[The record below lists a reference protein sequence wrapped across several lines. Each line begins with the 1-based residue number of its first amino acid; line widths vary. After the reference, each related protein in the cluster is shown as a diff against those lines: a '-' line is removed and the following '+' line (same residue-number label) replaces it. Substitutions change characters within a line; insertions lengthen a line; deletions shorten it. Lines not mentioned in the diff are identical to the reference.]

1 MNKLITTIACLIC
14 CIVYTQ
20 AQNKNNMLSKKEQSI
35 AAISMYAAR
44 GNQDSLKVIL
54 ARGLDCGLTVSEEKE
69 VLTQLYA
76 YCGFPRSMGALVTL
90 MNLTKERA
98 AQGIKDE
105 AGREPSPVKSSD
117 MFVVGGQNQL
127 KLFGRPALG
136 EVLTFAP
143 ALDQFLKAHLFGD
156 IFSRDNL
163 DWRTRELSTVA
174 ALSVLDGV
182 KNELNTH
189 IAHAKH
195 NGVTQAQIDEVLIM
209 AARCRNGMVLSE
221 SDEPAKTFQTDPTI
235 TVRKVF
241 YKNRYDIMLCAE
253 MYLPKDFNEA
263 QHYAALIIGH
273 PFGAVKE
280 QCSGLYAQEMA
291 RRGYVTLAF
300 DASYQGESGGE
311 PRHTVSPDAL
321 VEDFSASVDWLG
333 LQPFIDRNRIG
344 VIGICGSGG
353 FSVCAASLDPRIKAL
368 ATVSMYDMGRATRN
382 GLGDSMTDEQ
392 RRKLLDEVAEQRWKE
407 AETGEARIRFG
418 TPEKL
423 LGNANAVQKEFFEI
437 LHWGM
442 CEVNVDT
449 IRRAHKICPVT
460 AIQSEYHL
468 MHRMVETNGVLELCE
483 DLGIGFVPY
492 SPLNRGFLGGM
503 INEYTKFDVTN
514 DNRQTLPR
522 FQPEAIRANYRIVEV
537 LNAFGRTRGITPA
550 QIALAWLMNKKP
562 FIVPIPGTTKLSHL
576 EENLRACDIRFTAE
590 EIEELETAVAAI
602 PVVGSRYDA
611 LQESKIP
618 K

>member
-1 MNKLITTIACLIC
+1 
-14 CIVYTQ
+14 
-20 AQNKNNMLSKKEQSI
+20 MLSKKEQSI

-105 AGREPSPVKSSD
+105 AGRGPSPVKSSD

-221 SDEPAKTFQTDPTI
+221 SDENRQRLFKQIRQLLSVRSFIKTGMISCF
-235 TVRKVF
+235 
-241 YKNRYDIMLCAE
+241 A
-253 MYLPKDFNEA
+253 PKCTSRRTSMKRNTMQPSSSDTR
-263 QHYAALIIGH
+263 
-273 PFGAVKE
+273 
-280 QCSGLYAQEMA
+280 SGL
-291 RRGYVTLAF
+291 
-300 DASYQGESGGE
+300 
-311 PRHTVSPDAL
+311 
-321 VEDFSASVDWLG
+321 
-333 LQPFIDRNRIG
+333 
-344 VIGICGSGG
+344 
-353 FSVCAASLDPRIKAL
+353 
-368 ATVSMYDMGRATRN
+368 
-382 GLGDSMTDEQ
+382 
-392 RRKLLDEVAEQRWKE
+392 
-407 AETGEARIRFG
+407 
-418 TPEKL
+418 
-423 LGNANAVQKEFFEI
+423 
-437 LHWGM
+437 
-442 CEVNVDT
+442 
-449 IRRAHKICPVT
+449 
-460 AIQSEYHL
+460 
-468 MHRMVETNGVLELCE
+468 
-483 DLGIGFVPY
+483 
-492 SPLNRGFLGGM
+492 
-503 INEYTKFDVTN
+503 
-514 DNRQTLPR
+514 
-522 FQPEAIRANYRIVEV
+522 
-537 LNAFGRTRGITPA
+537 
-550 QIALAWLMNKKP
+550 
-562 FIVPIPGTTKLSHL
+562 
-576 EENLRACDIRFTAE
+576 
-590 EIEELETAVAAI
+590 
-602 PVVGSRYDA
+602 
-611 LQESKIP
+611 
-618 K
+618 

>member
-20 AQNKNNMLSKKEQSI
+20 AQNKDNMLSKKEQSI

-195 NGVTQAQIDEVLIM
+195 NGVKNARFFAADATEWISAAAAAGERADVIFMDPPREGSTPQFIESVARM
-209 AARCRNGMVLSE
+209 A
-221 SDEPAKTFQTDPTI
+221 
-235 TVRKVF
+235 
-241 YKNRYDIMLCAE
+241 
-253 MYLPKDFNEA
+253 PKRVVYVSCNPET
-263 QHYAALIIGH
+263 
-273 PFGAVKE
+273 
-280 QCSGLYAQEMA
+280 MA
-291 RRGYVTLAF
+291 RDLALLTKKGYRAEGFT
-300 DASYQGESGGE
+300 
-311 PRHTVSPDAL
+311 P
-321 VEDFSASVDWLG
+321 VDMF
-333 LQPFIDRNRIG
+333 PNSEHIE
-344 VIGICGSGG
+344 V
-353 FSVCAASLDPRIKAL
+353 VCALSRQ
-368 ATVSMYDMGRATRN
+368 
-382 GLGDSMTDEQ
+382 EQ
-392 RRKLLDEVAEQRWKE
+392 RKQS
-407 AETGEARIRFG
+407 
-418 TPEKL
+418 
-423 LGNANAVQKEFFEI
+423 
-437 LHWGM
+437 
-442 CEVNVDT
+442 
-449 IRRAHKICPVT
+449 RR
-460 AIQSEYHL
+460 
-468 MHRMVETNGVLELCE
+468 
-483 DLGIGFVPY
+483 
-492 SPLNRGFLGGM
+492 
-503 INEYTKFDVTN
+503 
-514 DNRQTLPR
+514 
-522 FQPEAIRANYRIVEV
+522 
-537 LNAFGRTRGITPA
+537 
-550 QIALAWLMNKKP
+550 
-562 FIVPIPGTTKLSHL
+562 
-576 EENLRACDIRFTAE
+576 
-590 EIEELETAVAAI
+590 
-602 PVVGSRYDA
+602 
-611 LQESKIP
+611 
-618 K
+618 

>member
-20 AQNKNNMLSKKEQSI
+20 AQNKDNMLSKKEQSI

-209 AARCRNGMVLSE
+209 AARCRNGMVFSE

-321 VEDFSASVDWLG
+321 VEDFSASVD
-333 LQPFIDRNRIG
+333 
-344 VIGICGSGG
+344 
-353 FSVCAASLDPRIKAL
+353 
-368 ATVSMYDMGRATRN
+368 
-382 GLGDSMTDEQ
+382 
-392 RRKLLDEVAEQRWKE
+392 
-407 AETGEARIRFG
+407 
-418 TPEKL
+418 
-423 LGNANAVQKEFFEI
+423 
-437 LHWGM
+437 
-442 CEVNVDT
+442 
-449 IRRAHKICPVT
+449 
-460 AIQSEYHL
+460 
-468 MHRMVETNGVLELCE
+468 
-483 DLGIGFVPY
+483 
-492 SPLNRGFLGGM
+492 
-503 INEYTKFDVTN
+503 
-514 DNRQTLPR
+514 
-522 FQPEAIRANYRIVEV
+522 
-537 LNAFGRTRGITPA
+537 
-550 QIALAWLMNKKP
+550 
-562 FIVPIPGTTKLSHL
+562 
-576 EENLRACDIRFTAE
+576 
-590 EIEELETAVAAI
+590 
-602 PVVGSRYDA
+602 
-611 LQESKIP
+611 
-618 K
+618 

>member
-20 AQNKNNMLSKKEQSI
+20 AQNKDNMLSKKEQSI

-209 AARCRNGMVLSE
+209 RHAVGTEWCFLNPMNRQRLFKQIRQLLSVRSFIKTGMISCFAPKCTSRRISMKRNTMQPSS
-221 SDEPAKTFQTDPTI
+221 SD
-235 TVRKVF
+235 
-241 YKNRYDIMLCAE
+241 N
-253 MYLPKDFNEA
+253 
-263 QHYAALIIGH
+263 

-321 VEDFSASVDWLG
+321 VEDFSASVD
-333 LQPFIDRNRIG
+333 
-344 VIGICGSGG
+344 
-353 FSVCAASLDPRIKAL
+353 
-368 ATVSMYDMGRATRN
+368 
-382 GLGDSMTDEQ
+382 
-392 RRKLLDEVAEQRWKE
+392 
-407 AETGEARIRFG
+407 
-418 TPEKL
+418 
-423 LGNANAVQKEFFEI
+423 
-437 LHWGM
+437 
-442 CEVNVDT
+442 
-449 IRRAHKICPVT
+449 
-460 AIQSEYHL
+460 
-468 MHRMVETNGVLELCE
+468 
-483 DLGIGFVPY
+483 
-492 SPLNRGFLGGM
+492 
-503 INEYTKFDVTN
+503 
-514 DNRQTLPR
+514 
-522 FQPEAIRANYRIVEV
+522 
-537 LNAFGRTRGITPA
+537 
-550 QIALAWLMNKKP
+550 
-562 FIVPIPGTTKLSHL
+562 
-576 EENLRACDIRFTAE
+576 
-590 EIEELETAVAAI
+590 
-602 PVVGSRYDA
+602 
-611 LQESKIP
+611 
-618 K
+618 

>member
-20 AQNKNNMLSKKEQSI
+20 AQNKDNMLSKKEQSI

-195 NGVTQAQIDEVLIM
+195 NGVTQAQIDE
-209 AARCRNGMVLSE
+209 
-221 SDEPAKTFQTDPTI
+221 D
-235 TVRKVF
+235 RK
-241 YKNRYDIMLCAE
+241 
-253 MYLPKDFNEA
+253 
-263 QHYAALIIGH
+263 
-273 PFGAVKE
+273 
-280 QCSGLYAQEMA
+280 
-291 RRGYVTLAF
+291 
-300 DASYQGESGGE
+300 
-311 PRHTVSPDAL
+311 
-321 VEDFSASVDWLG
+321 SV
-333 LQPFIDRNRIG
+333 
-344 VIGICGSGG
+344 V
-353 FSVCAASLDPRIKAL
+353 
-368 ATVSMYDMGRATRN
+368 
-382 GLGDSMTDEQ
+382 
-392 RRKLLDEVAEQRWKE
+392 
-407 AETGEARIRFG
+407 
-418 TPEKL
+418 
-423 LGNANAVQKEFFEI
+423 
-437 LHWGM
+437 
-442 CEVNVDT
+442 
-449 IRRAHKICPVT
+449 
-460 AIQSEYHL
+460 
-468 MHRMVETNGVLELCE
+468 
-483 DLGIGFVPY
+483 
-492 SPLNRGFLGGM
+492 
-503 INEYTKFDVTN
+503 
-514 DNRQTLPR
+514 
-522 FQPEAIRANYRIVEV
+522 
-537 LNAFGRTRGITPA
+537 
-550 QIALAWLMNKKP
+550 
-562 FIVPIPGTTKLSHL
+562 
-576 EENLRACDIRFTAE
+576 
-590 EIEELETAVAAI
+590 
-602 PVVGSRYDA
+602 
-611 LQESKIP
+611 
-618 K
+618 

>member
-105 AGREPSPVKSSD
+105 AGRGPSPVKSSD

-221 SDEPAKTFQTDPTI
+221 SDENRQRLFKQIRQLLSVRSFIKTGMISCF
-235 TVRKVF
+235 
-241 YKNRYDIMLCAE
+241 A
-253 MYLPKDFNEA
+253 PKCTSRRISMKRNTMQPSSSDTR
-263 QHYAALIIGH
+263 
-273 PFGAVKE
+273 
-280 QCSGLYAQEMA
+280 SGL
-291 RRGYVTLAF
+291 
-300 DASYQGESGGE
+300 
-311 PRHTVSPDAL
+311 
-321 VEDFSASVDWLG
+321 
-333 LQPFIDRNRIG
+333 
-344 VIGICGSGG
+344 
-353 FSVCAASLDPRIKAL
+353 
-368 ATVSMYDMGRATRN
+368 
-382 GLGDSMTDEQ
+382 
-392 RRKLLDEVAEQRWKE
+392 
-407 AETGEARIRFG
+407 
-418 TPEKL
+418 
-423 LGNANAVQKEFFEI
+423 
-437 LHWGM
+437 
-442 CEVNVDT
+442 
-449 IRRAHKICPVT
+449 
-460 AIQSEYHL
+460 
-468 MHRMVETNGVLELCE
+468 
-483 DLGIGFVPY
+483 
-492 SPLNRGFLGGM
+492 
-503 INEYTKFDVTN
+503 
-514 DNRQTLPR
+514 
-522 FQPEAIRANYRIVEV
+522 
-537 LNAFGRTRGITPA
+537 
-550 QIALAWLMNKKP
+550 
-562 FIVPIPGTTKLSHL
+562 
-576 EENLRACDIRFTAE
+576 
-590 EIEELETAVAAI
+590 
-602 PVVGSRYDA
+602 
-611 LQESKIP
+611 
-618 K
+618 

>member
-423 LGNANAVQKEFFEI
+423 LGNANAVQKEFFDYYRNP
-437 LHWGM
+437 LRG
-442 CEVNVDT
+442 
-449 IRRAHKICPVT
+449 
-460 AIQSEYHL
+460 YH
-468 MHRMVETNGVLELCE
+468 
-483 DLGIGFVPY
+483 
-492 SPLNRGFLGGM
+492 
-503 INEYTKFDVTN
+503 
-514 DNRQTLPR
+514 PR
-522 FQPEAIRANYRIVEV
+522 YQ
-537 LNAFGRTRGITPA
+537 G
-550 QIALAWLMNKKP
+550 
-562 FIVPIPGTTKLSHL
+562 
-576 EENLRACDIRFTAE
+576 IRFTSQAALMNFYPFAMIK
-590 EIEELETAVAAI
+590 EISPR
-602 PVVGSRYDA
+602 PVLFIAGEHAHSRYFSEDA
-611 LQESKIP
+611 YQEASEPKELYIVPGANHVDLYDRMDKIP
-618 K
+618 FEKIYGILLVCFAVIQMKNGNAIRDYDTAKRIRRRVTLQQKQFKDYSICNQLLLNIC

>member
-1 MNKLITTIACLIC
+1 
-14 CIVYTQ
+14 
-20 AQNKNNMLSKKEQSI
+20 MLYRL
-35 AAISMYAAR
+35 YAGTKQGQYVKQER
-44 GNQDSLKVIL
+44 TKYCRHQYVCRTWHQDSLKVIL

-423 LGNANAVQKEFFEI
+423 LGNANAVQKEFFDYYRNP
-437 LHWGM
+437 LRG
-442 CEVNVDT
+442 
-449 IRRAHKICPVT
+449 
-460 AIQSEYHL
+460 YH
-468 MHRMVETNGVLELCE
+468 
-483 DLGIGFVPY
+483 
-492 SPLNRGFLGGM
+492 
-503 INEYTKFDVTN
+503 
-514 DNRQTLPR
+514 PR
-522 FQPEAIRANYRIVEV
+522 YQ
-537 LNAFGRTRGITPA
+537 G
-550 QIALAWLMNKKP
+550 
-562 FIVPIPGTTKLSHL
+562 
-576 EENLRACDIRFTAE
+576 IRFTSHAALMNFYPFAMIK
-590 EIEELETAVAAI
+590 EISPR
-602 PVVGSRYDA
+602 PVLFIAGEHAHSRYFSEDA
-611 LQESKIP
+611 YQEASEP
-618 K
+618 KELYIVPGANHVDLYDPDG

>member
-20 AQNKNNMLSKKEQSI
+20 AQNKDNMLSKKEQSI

-221 SDEPAKTFQTDPTI
+221 SDEPWK
-235 TVRKVF
+235 R
-241 YKNRYDIMLCAE
+241 C
-253 MYLPKDFNEA
+253 
-263 QHYAALIIGH
+263 
-273 PFGAVKE
+273 
-280 QCSGLYAQEMA
+280 
-291 RRGYVTLAF
+291 
-300 DASYQGESGGE
+300 
-311 PRHTVSPDAL
+311 
-321 VEDFSASVDWLG
+321 
-333 LQPFIDRNRIG
+333 RIG
-344 VIGICGSGG
+344 FFV
-353 FSVCAASLDPRIKAL
+353 
-368 ATVSMYDMGRATRN
+368 Y
-382 GLGDSMTDEQ
+382 
-392 RRKLLDEVAEQRWKE
+392 
-407 AETGEARIRFG
+407 RF
-418 TPEKL
+418 
-423 LGNANAVQKEFFEI
+423 
-437 LHWGM
+437 
-442 CEVNVDT
+442 
-449 IRRAHKICPVT
+449 
-460 AIQSEYHL
+460 
-468 MHRMVETNGVLELCE
+468 
-483 DLGIGFVPY
+483 
-492 SPLNRGFLGGM
+492 
-503 INEYTKFDVTN
+503 
-514 DNRQTLPR
+514 
-522 FQPEAIRANYRIVEV
+522 
-537 LNAFGRTRGITPA
+537 
-550 QIALAWLMNKKP
+550 
-562 FIVPIPGTTKLSHL
+562 
-576 EENLRACDIRFTAE
+576 
-590 EIEELETAVAAI
+590 
-602 PVVGSRYDA
+602 
-611 LQESKIP
+611 
-618 K
+618 

>member
-1 MNKLITTIACLIC
+1 MNKLITTIACLMF
-14 CIVYTQ
+14 CIVTVQ
-20 AQNKNNMLSKKEQSI
+20 AQNESKMLSKKEQSI
-35 AAISMYAAR
+35 AAISMYTAR
-44 GNQDSLKVIL
+44 GNQDSLKTAL
-54 ARGLDCGLTVSEEKE
+54 AKGLDCRLTVSEEKE

-98 AQGIKDE
+98 AQGIKDD
-105 AGREPSPVKSSD
+105 AGREPSTVKETD
-117 MFVVGGQNQL
+117 MFALGAQNQL
-127 KLFGRPALG
+127 KLFGRPARG

-143 ALDQFLKAHLFGD
+143 ELDKYLKSHLFGD

-174 ALSVLDGV
+174 ALSVMDGV

-195 NGVTQAQIDEVLIM
+195 NGVTQAQIDEVLTM
-209 AARCRNGMVLSE
+209 AARCRNGLVLTE
-221 SDEPAKTFQTDPTI
+221 AEEPAKTFKADPAI

-241 YKNRYDIMLCAE
+241 YKNRYDIMLCADV
-253 MYLPKDFNEA
+253 YLPKGFDTTKK
-263 QHYAALIIGH
+263 YAALIVGH

-291 RRGYVTLAF
+291 RHGFVSLAF

-368 ATVSMYDMGRATRN
+368 ATVSMYDMGRATRC

-407 AETGEARIRFG
+407 AETGDARIRFG

-423 LGNANAVQKEFFEI
+423 SENANAVQKEFFDYYRNTSR
-437 LHWGM
+437 G
-442 CEVNVDT
+442 
-449 IRRAHKICPVT
+449 
-460 AIQSEYHL
+460 YHP
-468 MHRMVETNGVLELCE
+468 RYQGT
-483 DLGIGFVPY
+483 
-492 SPLNRGFLGGM
+492 R
-503 INEYTKFDVTN
+503 YTS
-514 DNRQTLPR
+514 Q
-522 FQPEAIRANYRIVEV
+522 AA
-537 LNAFGRTRGITPA
+537 
-550 QIALAWLMNKKP
+550 LMNFYP
-562 FIVPIPGTTKLSHL
+562 FAMIKEISPRPVLFIAGENAHSRYFSEDAYKEANEPKELYIVPGANHVDL
-576 EENLRACDIRFTAE
+576 
-590 EIEELETAVAAI
+590 
-602 PVVGSRYDA
+602 YDRMD
-611 LQESKIP
+611 KIP
-618 K
+618 FDKITEFFMKAL

>member
-195 NGVTQAQIDEVLIM
+195 NGVTQAQIDEYLSWRHAVGTEWCFLNPMNRQRLFKQIRQLLSVRSFIKTGM
-209 AARCRNGMVLSE
+209 ISCFAPKCTSRRISMKRNTMQPSS
-221 SDEPAKTFQTDPTI
+221 SDT
-235 TVRKVF
+235 R
-241 YKNRYDIMLCAE
+241 
-253 MYLPKDFNEA
+253 
-263 QHYAALIIGH
+263 
-273 PFGAVKE
+273 
-280 QCSGLYAQEMA
+280 SGL
-291 RRGYVTLAF
+291 
-300 DASYQGESGGE
+300 
-311 PRHTVSPDAL
+311 
-321 VEDFSASVDWLG
+321 
-333 LQPFIDRNRIG
+333 
-344 VIGICGSGG
+344 
-353 FSVCAASLDPRIKAL
+353 
-368 ATVSMYDMGRATRN
+368 
-382 GLGDSMTDEQ
+382 
-392 RRKLLDEVAEQRWKE
+392 
-407 AETGEARIRFG
+407 
-418 TPEKL
+418 
-423 LGNANAVQKEFFEI
+423 
-437 LHWGM
+437 
-442 CEVNVDT
+442 
-449 IRRAHKICPVT
+449 
-460 AIQSEYHL
+460 
-468 MHRMVETNGVLELCE
+468 
-483 DLGIGFVPY
+483 
-492 SPLNRGFLGGM
+492 
-503 INEYTKFDVTN
+503 
-514 DNRQTLPR
+514 
-522 FQPEAIRANYRIVEV
+522 
-537 LNAFGRTRGITPA
+537 
-550 QIALAWLMNKKP
+550 
-562 FIVPIPGTTKLSHL
+562 
-576 EENLRACDIRFTAE
+576 
-590 EIEELETAVAAI
+590 
-602 PVVGSRYDA
+602 
-611 LQESKIP
+611 
-618 K
+618 